1 MCSGSTSRRSTAR
14 LSWGRG
20 GPPSTGRLG
29 NRRAAGS
36 IYFGDHTEA
45 VRLLGEWQD
54 ALFRRPV
61 KRIVELGGN
70 ASPMIAQVVAPKRV
84 NVDIDPFGML
94 VGNLLREGEGTGVGF
109 VIADGMALPMRPK
122 SIEMLV
128 MFATFHHF
136 PDPVGLLA
144 RLSEF
149 VADDGLICLM
159 CEPLGHVRADNLP
172 DEYLEEIRKGVNEQS
187 FELWNLN
194 RCSLTPTLMWSPR
207 RSTSVRPNSRSVR
220 GAVLAN
226 RSSVSGADLLA
237 FGHGGR
243 PGGNSSAQALS
254 YRSGLV

>member
-1 MCSGSTSRRSTAR
+1 MTMCSGSTSRRSTAR

-187 FELWNLN
+187 FELWEYEQMFADAHLN
-194 RCSLTPTLMWSPR
+194 VVAAQIDIGSAKFALRPR
-207 RSTSVRPNSRSVR
+207 RRPRKSFLGLRRRLARFWPR
-220 GAVLAN
+220 GQT
-226 RSSVSGADLLA
+226 RRG
-237 FGHGGR
+237 
-243 PGGNSSAQALS
+243 
-254 YRSGLV
+254 